1 MKEMENAVP
10 RPSSFEGYT
19 CDPILKARLT
29 EHIAAAKIKGVLPP
43 HMLFSGGPGTGKT
56 TIAMIMAKTLNL
68 PVFRFIGQELKKASQ
83 LKEILRTPDCGA
95 MLFIDEIH
103 SVSKEI
109 MELLY
114 PIMEDRAM
122 SSPTDPTLTIYLNPI
137 IVVGATTE
145 PGSLE
150 KPLLDRFTLKF
161 VIPSYTTPQ
170 MVDIV
175 GSMVTKMNQCNYT
188 SAAVEAIARRS
199 KNVPRIAGN
208 LIFQVNDSALANA
221 VKVVNDGFVKEVM
234 DRNGITDDGLD
245 GTDRKII
252 ETLQQHE
259 TLGLDTLSTFIG
271 EDANWISKVYEPYL
285 LQHGYLLRSKTG
297 RTLTTKGKLVRF

>member
-19 CDPILKARLT
+19 CDPVLKARLT
-29 EHIAAAKIKGVLPP
+29 EHVAAAKIKGVLPP
-43 HMLFSGGPGTGKT
+43 HMLFSGAPGTGKT

-83 LKEILRTPDCGA
+83 LKELFKTPDCGA

-103 SVSKEI
+103 SVSKEVA
-109 MELLY
+109 ELLY
-114 PIMEDRAM
+114 PIMEDRQM
-122 SSPTDPTLTIYLNPI
+122 SSPSDPTLTLYLNPL

-161 VIPSYTTPQ
+161 TIPSYTIGQ
-170 MVDIV
+170 MEVIV
-175 GSMVTKMNQCNYT
+175 GSMVGKMAT
-188 SAAVEAIARRS
+188 SNWTGAAIAALARRS

-221 VKVVNDGFVKEVM
+221 VKIVDDGFVKEVM
-234 DRNGITDDGLD
+234 DRNGVNDDGLD

-252 ETLQQHE
+252 EILQQHQ
-259 TLGLDTLSTFIG
+259 TLGLETLSTFVG
-271 EDANWISKVYEPYL
+271 EDSNWIAKVYEPYL
-285 LQHGYLLRSKTG
+285 LQRGYIERGVKGRSLTDKG
-297 RTLTTKGKLVRF
+297 RLVRF